1 MKKIFI
7 LFMFA
12 VAACMNT
19 SAQNSDPVMR
29 AITDYRRASA
39 KMELA
44 EQEVKRVAS
53 RFGYEEYRGYKFD
66 MTTTIRSRIYN
77 QAKCLDVIAD
87 NIRVIVDE
95 HIITVCSP
103 EGTIATLSRFSD
115 IGCFKFNG
123 VCCGRYT
130 NAQLIINNN
139 GAATEVKVK
148 YDGPRAISFTAKQPQ
163 RYRKQFGVSHR
174 STARCRY

>member
-1 MKKIFI
+1 M
-7 LFMFA
+7 LVLA
-12 VAACMNT
+12 VAACINT
-19 SAQNSDPVMR
+19 AAQSDPVMR
-29 AITDYRRASA
+29 AITDYRRECAKAELTEQKIKRIASH
-39 KMELA
+39 
-44 EQEVKRVAS
+44 
-53 RFGYEEYRGYKFD
+53 FGYEEYRGYKFD
-66 MTTTIRSRIYN
+66 KYTTIRSRLYN

-87 NIRVIVDE
+87 NVRVIVDE
-95 HIITVCSP
+95 HIITVY
-103 EGTIATLSRFSD
+103 GTDGIVATLSRFSD
-115 IGCFKFNG
+115 IGCFKFDG